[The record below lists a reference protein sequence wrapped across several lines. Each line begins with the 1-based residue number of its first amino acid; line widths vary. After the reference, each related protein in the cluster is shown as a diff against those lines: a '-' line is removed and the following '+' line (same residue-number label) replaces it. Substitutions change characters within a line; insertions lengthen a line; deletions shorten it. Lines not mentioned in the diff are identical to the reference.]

1 MGTAW
6 GCAMTSLTIVLVH
19 NCQADRLEYARPAIQ
34 EFIAGLDAGIKVASS
49 EISWQ
54 PSITPHRR
62 FVAFVRQLMYRKL
75 ARDWSRYRNDP
86 RGQTGLGWFSFLWRT
101 LRKYTFRKQWVQA
114 WCRRSAI
121 EMYVTSKHIRAWE
134 VFVESGADYLVVLE
148 DDVFFCED
156 SAKRFNEA
164 VLPVLEKSSDRA
176 VYIDLAGG
184 LAQCELKIEL
194 LESSRDGEA
203 IHYSKPVTNTAC
215 AYLVNRKL
223 VQSFLAAIIET
234 PGLRMIGIDWLMNRL
249 FMALVAGRTQI
260 VCVHYNPT
268 IFLHGSLTGQYV
280 SWQK

>member
-1 MGTAW
+1 
-6 GCAMTSLTIVLVH
+6 MTSLAVVLVH
-19 NCQADRLEYARPAIQ
+19 NCQAERLEYARPAIQ
-34 EFIAGLDAGIKVASS
+34 EFIAGVDADIKVASS

-54 PSITPHRR
+54 PSVTPQSR

-75 ARDWSRYRNDP
+75 ARDWSRYRSDP
-86 RGQTGLGWFSFLWRT
+86 RGHTGLGWLSFLWRT

-134 VFVESGADYLVVLE
+134 EFVESGADYLVVLE
-148 DDVFFCED
+148 DDVFFRAD

-184 LAQCELKIEL
+184 LAQAELKIEL
-194 LESSRDGEA
+194 LESYREGEA
-203 IHYSKPVTNTAC
+203 THYSKPVTNTAC
-215 AYLVNRKL
+215 AYLVNQKL
-223 VQSFLAAIIET
+223 AQYFVTAIVET
-234 PGLRMIGIDWLMNRL
+234 PVLRMIGIDWLMNRL
-249 FMALVAGRTQI
+249 FMTLVAGRTQI

-268 IFLHGSLTGQYV
+268 IFLHGSITGQYV